1 MESLTERFDAVQEN
15 LLELYESG
23 SDNIEDQILYWNLM
37 RKEGVLFYYARQK
50 GITRLGLQ
58 HVPSLA
64 VSEFK
69 AKQAIMMTLQLESL
83 KNSEYGSEKW
93 TMQDTSLELYN
104 TEPQHTFKK
113 GGQTVNVY
121 YDNNEQNYYPYT
133 LWKYIYYQTD
143 NDQWHKAQSDV
154 DYEGI
159 YYESADNVKHY
170 YVTFDKDA
178 ARYSDSGVW
187 TVKYNNRN
195 ISSTSITSTG
205 GKSNSS
211 SYPTIGEGSNTL
223 AAQTGETSQE
233 GRRGGSRRTSSS
245 TPRGKRRKTQISESS
260 DAASVSETDGE
271 GTPPQLRR
279 RLRRGGEQRKQTTDR
294 RRGRRGEPSY
304 PTPEEVGSRHRR
316 PEGTYHSRLRQLQ
329 EDARDPPVLIVR
341 GSANT
346 LKCWKNRCRQ
356 KHQSLF
362 LMLSTVF
369 SWVAKGPERI
379 GHHRMLVAFTNSRQR
394 QEFLT
399 HVKIPKGTS
408 FAFGNLFG
416 L

>member
-1 MESLTERFDAVQEN
+1 M
-15 LLELYESG
+15 
-23 SDNIEDQILYWNLM
+23 
-37 RKEGVLFYYARQK
+37 
-50 GITRLGLQ
+50 
-58 HVPSLA
+58 
-64 VSEFK
+64 
-69 AKQAIMMTLQLESL
+69 
-83 KNSEYGSEKW
+83 
-93 TMQDTSLELYN
+93 
-104 TEPQHTFKK
+104 
-113 GGQTVNVY
+113 
-121 YDNNEQNYYPYT
+121 
-133 LWKYIYYQTD
+133 
-143 NDQWHKAQSDV
+143 
-154 DYEGI
+154 
-159 YYESADNVKHY
+159 
-170 YVTFDKDA
+170 TFDKDA
-178 ARYSDSGVW
+178 ARYSDSGIW

-211 SYPTIGEGSNTL
+211 SYPTVGEGSNSL

-260 DAASVSETDGE
+260 DGASVSETDGE
-271 GTPPQLRR
+271 GSPPQLRR

-356 KHQSLF
+356 KHQRLF